1 MTSLGK
7 TPFSS
12 KPATAAYRDNWDA
25 TFGSKRDASKP
36 EPDWVEVGPGVYVD
50 PALPSR
56 SVQRRKA
63 AMKGDSAPTFEPGTN
78 VPRKR

>member
-1 MTSLGK
+1 MKYLDK

-12 KPATAAYRDNWDA
+12 KPATDVYRDNWDA
-25 TFGSKRDASKP
+25 TFGHKRDTSKP
-36 EPDWVEVGPGVYVD
+36 ESHWD
-50 PALPSR
+50 PSLPSR

-63 AMKGDSAPTFEPGTN
+63 TMKGESLPTFEPGTN